1 VKEKQVFSQKALAQ
15 KYKTK
20 KSRSRRRRAEKRVKE
35 LNFLTETKRK
45 FL

>member
-20 KSRSRRRRAEKRVKE
+20 KQ
-35 LNFLTETKRK
+35 
-45 FL
+45 